1 MAPTDYTR
9 RWVLGGA
16 ITLASLMALGVR
28 AAPAADGSMIVT
40 LLGTGGPGP
49 SPLRFGPS
57 TLVQAGKTTLLFDAG
72 RGCTIRCQQIGV
84 GLAALDGVF
93 ITHYHSD
100 HINGLFDVFTLGY
113 LARRPP
119 DANPAMRSIRTNP
132 LRLWGP
138 TGLDR
143 VAQGLRT
150 AAKADIDI
158 RTADE
163 KVIPAAARFETH
175 PFAHDGVIF
184 DEVGVKVTAFA
195 VDHGALVKPAYG
207 YRVDYAG
214 HAVLISGDTRLS
226 ENLIAHGAGLDLMVH
241 SVAGIA
247 PRWIDDPD
255 AKATA
260 SHQSSPEDC
269 AAVFGRTRPK
279 MAALTHILTIGTTP
293 AEIQARISA
302 RYDGPL
308 AMGEDLMRFVITD
321 GVAMQR
327 WNPADKNYAALRVG
341 EGDQS

>member
-1 MAPTDYTR
+1 M
-9 RWVLGGA
+9 
-16 ITLASLMALGVR
+16 LASLAALRVR

-49 SPLRFGPS
+49 SPVRFGPA
-57 TLVQAGKTTLLFDAG
+57 TLVQAGKTTLMFDAG

-119 DANPAMRSIRTNP
+119 NADAAMRSIRTKP

-138 TGLDR
+138 KGLEQI
-143 VAQGLRT
+143 AQGLQT

-163 KVIPAAARFETH
+163 KVNPAAARFETH

-184 DEVGVKVTAFA
+184 DEAGVKVTAFA

-226 ENLIAHGAGLDLMVH
+226 ENLIAHGVGLDLLVH

-247 PRWIDDPD
+247 PKWTNDLD
-255 AKATA
+255 AMATA

-269 AAVFGRTRPK
+269 AAVFGRTKPK

-293 AEIQARISA
+293 DEIRERISA

-321 GVAMQR
+321 GVVMQR
-327 WNPADKNYAALRVG
+327 WNQQTRNYAAPRLG
-341 EGDQS
+341 EGDPS